1 MIRHAPFAFTVLVFG
16 YAFLYLPIAV
26 LIIYSFNESQLV
38 TVWAGFST
46 KWWGEL
52 FNNEAML
59 RAAWLSLRV
68 ALVSAT
74 AAALLG
80 LAPDECLMVAAHNGD
95 LAAASAQGFRT
106 AFVPRPAEHGS
117 SQTRDVK
124 AERDWDVIA
133 ADFLDLA
140 GKLGC

>member
-1 MIRHAPFAFTVLVFG
+1 
-16 YAFLYLPIAV
+16 
-26 LIIYSFNESQLV
+26 
-38 TVWAGFST
+38 
-46 KWWGEL
+46 
-52 FNNEAML
+52 
-59 RAAWLSLRV
+59 
-68 ALVSAT
+68 
-74 AAALLG
+74 
-80 LAPDECLMVAAHNGD
+80 MVAAHNGD